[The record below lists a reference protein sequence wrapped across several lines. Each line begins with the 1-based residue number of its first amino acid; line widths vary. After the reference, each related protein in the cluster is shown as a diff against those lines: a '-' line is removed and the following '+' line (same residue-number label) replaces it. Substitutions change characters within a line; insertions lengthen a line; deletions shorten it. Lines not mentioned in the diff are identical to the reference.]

1 MRVARKREECQVRT
15 GNEQLEQVD
24 TMKYLVVMT
33 SDNGS
38 MQQEV
43 EVRVGCASR
52 AIGGLN
58 QAILGRRELS
68 KQTKLKVVNATVM
81 PVLMYGC
88 IGSMERAKVEDS
100 SHTNECTEE
109 DRGSVLEGPNHK
121 CEILQRLVQV
131 GVLEKVKKRQE
142 DWKERLCRRPLMPLM
157 YDVIMR

>member
-43 EVRVGCASR
+43 EARVGCASR

-68 KQTKLKVVNATVM
+68 RQTKLKVVNATVM
-81 PVLMYGC
+81 PILMYGC
-88 IGSMERAKVEDS
+88 EAWAIRKEQKSKIQATQMNVLRRIEGVCWKDQITNVRFCRGWASRGAGEGEKQAGGLERKA
-100 SHTNECTEE
+100 
-109 DRGSVLEGPNHK
+109 
-121 CEILQRLVQV
+121 
-131 GVLEKVKKRQE
+131 
-142 DWKERLCRRPLMPLM
+142 M
-157 YDVIMR
+157 